1 MQCSWTCERPLD
13 TVDHIVILPKLSSMA
28 VVDLENDWFADY
40 LRDRIQIVEDNN
52 GRTAMVDG
60 SFDVETSTSVSM
72 IVREFS

>member
-13 TVDHIVILPKLSSMA
+13 TVDHSVILPKLSSMG

-52 GRTAMVDG
+52 GRTVMVDG
-60 SFDVETSTSVSM
+60 PYDVETSTSVSM
-72 IVREFS
+72 IVKEFS